1 MARSLKRSFGFA
13 TFGAPVL
20 MVVALSACGGDD
32 DDAGP
37 GGTPVE
43 IKPSTYLV
51 GTTVPA
57 GVTTTPGAPAGEPG
71 DTSAAEQSYVVQRGD
86 FLSGIAADY
95 GVDMDAIADFNNW
108 ADGTAHPLFPE
119 DTVRIPPG
127 AKIPSAES
135 DEETNDTTEEDSG
148 SSNDDEADAT
158 DTTEADEELGDGELC
173 PDGERQGHYTIK
185 AGDIPARV
193 ASSLDVTVDQL
204 NDANANTDGYRAF
217 IVGVQINIPCGG
229 DAEAADTTEA

>member
-13 TFGAPVL
+13 AFGAPLL

-43 IKPSTYLV
+43 IKPSTYVV

-95 GVDMDAIADFNNW
+95 GVEMDAIADFNNW

-148 SSNDDEADAT
+148 SSNDDEADEA

>member
-43 IKPSTYLV
+43 IKPSTYV
-51 GTTVPA
+51 VATTVAA
-57 GVTTTPGAPAGEPG
+57 GATTTPGAPTGEPG
-71 DTSAAEQSYVVQRGD
+71 DTSAAEQSYEVQGGD
-86 FLSGIAADY
+86 FLSGIAADFD
-95 GVDMDAIADFNNW
+95 VEMDAIINFNNW
-108 ADGTAHPLFPE
+108 ADGIDHPLQPG

-135 DEETNDTTEEDSG
+135 EEETDTTEEDSG
-148 SSNDDEADAT
+148 SSNDNAEDAT
-158 DTTEADEELGDGELC
+158 DTTEADAELGDGELC

-204 NDANANTDGYRAF
+204 NDANASTQGYTAF
-217 IVGVQINIPCGG
+217 IVGVEINIPCGG
-229 DAEAADTTEA
+229 DTEAADTTEA

>member
-1 MARSLKRSFGFA
+1 
-13 TFGAPVL
+13 
-20 MVVALSACGGDD
+20 
-32 DDAGP
+32 P

-51 GTTVPA
+51 VTTGPA

-86 FLSGIAADY
+86 FLSGIAADF
-95 GVDMDAIADFNNW
+95 GVEMDAIAKFNNW

-135 DEETNDTTEEDSG
+135 DEETDTTEEDSG
-148 SSNDDEADAT
+148 SSNDDEADET
-158 DTTEADEELGDGELC
+158 DTTEADDELC

-204 NDANANTDGYRAF
+204 NDANASTRGYTAF
-217 IVGVQINIPCGG
+217 IVGVEINIPCGG
-229 DAEAADTTEA
+229 DLEAADTTEA

>member
-13 TFGAPVL
+13 AFGAPLL

-51 GTTVPA
+51 VTTVPA

-86 FLSGIAADY
+86 FLSGIAADF
-95 GVDMDAIADFNNW
+95 GVEMDAIAKFNNW

-127 AKIPSAES
+127 AEIPSAES
-135 DEETNDTTEEDSG
+135 DEETDTTEEDSG
-148 SSNDDEADAT
+148 SSNDDEADET
-158 DTTEADEELGDGELC
+158 ESTEADDELGDGELC

-204 NDANANTDGYRAF
+204 NDANASTQGYTAF
-217 IVGVQINIPCGG
+217 IVGVEINIPCGG
-229 DAEAADTTEA
+229 DLEAADTTEA